1 MRASK
6 RNQEDDPAAEKGP
19 RGERVRRLAGAVR
32 EGGRETRGRLEGRPA
47 EGLARVGAALAAFA
61 RLAAEMLRGLWHLLG
76 EAAGALARGPL
87 AGVGRRVGGGVA
99 TLSRLL
105 TPARVLVAV
114 AIGCAV
120 LLALSQFAD
129 YRGVAVGTDNYAGVE
144 SVAPAPEVDRQETG
158 SAHSYLF
165 VPGAVLA
172 ILLLAAAARTRRWQ
186 LCRLA
191 ALIGIAAIVVAIVVD
206 RPAGLDEGEL
216 ARQFAGVE
224 ATLLGGY
231 WMQIFAGAGL
241 AVTSLLA
248 GSELRRMRPGEA
260 RASRRPRPGAASSRS
275 GPAAPPGPRGSAPR
289 EAGA

>member
-6 RNQEDDPAAEKGP
+6 RNQEDDSAAEDEP
-19 RGERVRRLAGAVR
+19 RGRHVRRMAGALR
-32 EGGRETRGRLEGRPA
+32 EGGRETRGRLEGRPSQ
-47 EGLARVGAALAAFA
+47 GFSRVLDLLRAFGELALA
-61 RLAAEMLRGLWHLLG
+61 MLRGLGRLLG

-87 AGVGRRVGGGVA
+87 AGVGRRLGGWVA
-99 TLSRLL
+99 TLSRILS
-105 TPARVLVAV
+105 PARVLIAV

-144 SVAPAPEVDRQETG
+144 SVAPAPEVDRAETG

-165 VPGAVLA
+165 VPAAVVA
-172 ILLLAAAARTRRWQ
+172 IVLLALAARTRRWQ

-206 RPAGLDEGEL
+206 RPTGLDEGEL
-216 ARQFAGVE
+216 ARQFTGVE

-241 AVTSLLA
+241 AVTALLA

-260 RASRRPRPGAASSRS
+260 RAARRPRPEPLSSPT
-275 GPAAPPGPRGSAPR
+275 GPSGPRGSAPR